1 METILTSAEPHGIVV
16 IVHGS
21 GEHSGRY
28 KWLTKQ
34 WNENGFHVVIGDLPG
49 QGETDGLRG
58 YIDSFDEYI
67 QTIVTW
73 VKEAEKMNLPIMLLG
88 HSLGGLAIIR
98 TVMEQRLPLRAII
111 LSSPCLGLVHNPP
124 KVLEEASKML
134 NVIAPKIRLDPHIS
148 ADLGTRNEEIS
159 ATDMFDPLYN
169 RKISIRWYRELRDAM
184 DLAHDKPERF
194 QNVPLLIL
202 QAGSDRIV
210 NKFDVKAWF
219 DRLPIQEKIY
229 KEWEGLYHEVFNEPE
244 RKQVFA
250 FALEFVRK
258 KLINE

>member
-88 HSLGGLAIIR
+88 HS
-98 TVMEQRLPLRAII
+98 
-111 LSSPCLGLVHNPP
+111 
-124 KVLEEASKML
+124 
-134 NVIAPKIRLDPHIS
+134 
-148 ADLGTRNEEIS
+148 
-159 ATDMFDPLYN
+159 
-169 RKISIRWYRELRDAM
+169 
-184 DLAHDKPERF
+184 
-194 QNVPLLIL
+194 
-202 QAGSDRIV
+202 
-210 NKFDVKAWF
+210 
-219 DRLPIQEKIY
+219 
-229 KEWEGLYHEVFNEPE
+229 
-244 RKQVFA
+244 
-250 FALEFVRK
+250 
-258 KLINE
+258 